1 MIRQLEYFGR
11 ILILIAALLLPLHA
25 FAEMAALQPVPNET
39 NNVAQYFLGD
49 RDGIYITVNVWGK
62 VRRPGQYN
70 VPSGTDLMTLLS
82 VAGGPAENA
91 KLNDVRIIRQI
102 NQHEEILD
110 IDIRRYLET
119 GDLSLI
125 PEIRPGDTVLVKG
138 SGWAVVQK
146 VVSAIGQV
154 GIVLNAI
161 VLWQRL
167 D

>member
-1 MIRQLEYFGR
+1 MNRHLEHFGR
-11 ILILIAALLLPLHA
+11 ILVLVAALLLPLHVL
-25 FAEMAALQPVPNET
+25 AETQELQVSGSNDG
-39 NNVAQYFLGD
+39 NVAQYFLGD
-49 RDGIYITVNVWGK
+49 RDGIFITVNVWGK

-70 VPSGTDLMTLLS
+70 IPSGTDLMTLLS

-91 KLNDVRIIRQI
+91 KLNNVRIIRQV

-119 GDLSLI
+119 GDISLI
-125 PEIRPGDTVLVKG
+125 PEVRPGDTVLVKG

-146 VVSAIGQV
+146 VVSAVGQV
-154 GIVLNAI
+154 GIVLNAV

-167 D
+167 E